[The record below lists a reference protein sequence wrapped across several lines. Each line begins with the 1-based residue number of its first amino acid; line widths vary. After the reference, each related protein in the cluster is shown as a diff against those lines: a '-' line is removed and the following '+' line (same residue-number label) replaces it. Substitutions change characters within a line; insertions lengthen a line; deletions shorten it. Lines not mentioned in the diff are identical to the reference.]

1 MRCLKLNVH
10 HKDENHCNALH
21 IFFWWMD
28 YGIMGTEM
36 SPSVSMGFL
45 LLADN
50 CC

>member
-1 MRCLKLNVH
+1 MRCLKVNVH
-10 HKDENHCNALH
+10 HKDGNHCNALP
-21 IFFWWMD
+21 IFFWCMD

-36 SPSVSMGFL
+36 SPSVFMGFL